1 MVFPYA
7 ETHFKFSLPWSPLW
21 RPWPEVFID
30 APSFVLPGRNCPLFL
45 AIKDAHL
52 FPVEILHV
60 RILLEGLE
68 DNTQAKSRNLIEW
81 SPPTSEAQQN
91 KPLVFLPLPFELPA
105 APGLYRVYA
114 HIRLGNRK
122 GRETEILQANYPFL
136 PPRPLEITRLAAP
149 LPYPSAASNDPGLS
163 ASLEMNWQAGEMHCH
178 SDYSSDPV
186 EFGAP
191 LAAMQ
196 AAGEAL
202 GLNFIQVTDHSYDFG
217 FNKDAYMQPVD
228 AGANFAT
235 YQAEVA
241 TVNGRVSPQGC
252 RLIAG
257 EEVSC
262 GNSRGENVHLLV
274 MGPPHYLLGMGDSG
288 RRGLQNKPDF
298 SIEAIL
304 EQLGPIP
311 SFAAH
316 PRVRIGRLERFIFRR
331 GPWDQTD
338 ISTSHA
344 GLRGLQFW
352 NGSRSSDFFDGRRFW
367 VESLLQG
374 RRYLPIGAND
384 AHGDFNQNVGVK
396 FPLFS
401 LYRGRNH
408 VLGKV
413 RTLFPAP
420 SHQLADLQKAAQGEI
435 CTATDGPFLSL
446 MPDRSAGGAQVM
458 LEARSSQDYGTFK
471 SITVVGGRIG
481 DRQEQKVLVLE
492 PNTMSLAQSLAWA
505 NTCDYLRAEAETQTS
520 RFALTSAIF
529 KT

>member
-1 MVFPYA
+1 VLFPYA
-7 ETHFKFSLPWSPLW
+7 ETHFKFNLPWSPLW
-21 RPWPEVFID
+21 RPWPEIFVD
-30 APSFVLPGRNCPLFL
+30 APSFCLPGRKCPLFL

-52 FPVEILHV
+52 FPIDLLSV
-60 RILLEGLE
+60 RLLLTSSELG
-68 DNTQAKSRNLIEW
+68 DNSKTQAGEPQVIDWE
-81 SPPTSEAQQN
+81 PEAVN
-91 KPLVFLPLPFELPA
+91 RRITAPLVFLPLAFDLPD
-105 APGLYRVYA
+105 APGLYHLYA
-114 HIRLGNRK
+114 HIRVRNAK

-136 PPRPLEITRLAAP
+136 PPRPLEIRRLAAN
-149 LPYPSAASNDPGLS
+149 LPYPVGPQAE
-163 ASLEMNWQAGEMHCH
+163 SLWQAGEMHCH

-196 AAGEAL
+196 QAGEAL

-217 FNKDAYMQPVD
+217 YNKDAYMRPVD
-228 AGANFAT
+228 AAANFAA

-241 TVNGRVSPQGC
+241 EVNQQVTPAGC

-274 MGPPHYLLGMGDSG
+274 MGPPRYLLGMGDSG
-288 RRGLQNKPDF
+288 RRGLNNRPDL
-298 SIEAIL
+298 SIEAVL
-304 EQLGPIP
+304 EKLGQVPC
-311 SFAAH
+311 FAAH

-331 GPWDQTD
+331 GPWDAVD
-338 ISTSHA
+338 IATPHPA
-344 GLRGLQFW
+344 LRGLQFW
-352 NGSRSSDFFDGRRFW
+352 NGSRSTDFIDGRRFW
-367 VESLLQG
+367 VEALLQG

-420 SHQLADLQKAAQGEI
+420 THGLADLQNAALGSV

-446 MPDRSAGGAQVM
+446 LPESTTNGTRLQ
-458 LEARSSQDYGTFK
+458 LTARSTADFGVVNKISVLGGTL
-471 SITVVGGRIG
+471 G
-481 DRQEQKVLVLE
+481 DRQERRLFEVTPASFDFE
-492 PNTMSLAQSLAWA
+492 TSLNVAPEC
-505 NTCDYLRAEAETQTS
+505 TYMRAEAETS
-520 RFALTSAIF
+520 HGRFALTSAYF
-529 KT
+529 VS